1 MYKIRLY
8 EEAERNLARLDKTT
22 VRRIL
27 RKLNWLA
34 ENAEMIEPKG
44 LRRNLSGFAK
54 LREGDYRIVYQISH
68 EEEIIFVRFIGHRS
82 EVYKNK

>member
-8 EEAERNLARLDKTT
+8 EEATANLRKLDKTIIS
-22 VRRIL
+22 RIL

-34 ENAEMIEPKG
+34 ENAETIVPKG
-44 LRRNLSGFAK
+44 LRQNLSGFAK
-54 LREGDYRIVYQISH
+54 FREGDYRIIYQISL
-68 EEEIIFVRFIGHRS
+68 EEKTVFVRFIGHRR